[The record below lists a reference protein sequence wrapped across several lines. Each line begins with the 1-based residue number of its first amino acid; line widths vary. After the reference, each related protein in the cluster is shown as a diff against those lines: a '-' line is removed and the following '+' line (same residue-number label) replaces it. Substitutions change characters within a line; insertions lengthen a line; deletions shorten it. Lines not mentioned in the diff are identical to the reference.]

1 MTFHLIILSKILDN
15 NFYFYFFGWIRSIYI
30 FIFPRKDWPSLGL
43 FVYSTLNVTLKKEK
57 KEQSQAALLDHPFRS
72 LVVGLCPPSLD
83 LHRWIFIVGFYMVV
97 IEVVALLVT
106 QALEKWVGRLWG
118 EMSGSG
124 KNEPR
129 QRSWLVFCDA
139 SPSLDGVVGVPMLCR
154 RFYAGVGLSSC

>member
-1 MTFHLIILSKILDN
+1 MDQKYI
-15 NFYFYFFGWIRSIYI
+15 YFYIPKEGLAL
-30 FIFPRKDWPSLGL
+30 LG

-57 KEQSQAALLDHPFRS
+57 KEQSQAALLDHSFQGFEALLLGSALR
-72 LVVGLCPPSLD
+72 
-83 LHRWIFIVGFYMVV
+83 HWIFIVGFYMAVV
-97 IEVVALLVT
+97 EVVALLVT
-106 QALEKWVGRLWG
+106 QALGKWVGRLWG